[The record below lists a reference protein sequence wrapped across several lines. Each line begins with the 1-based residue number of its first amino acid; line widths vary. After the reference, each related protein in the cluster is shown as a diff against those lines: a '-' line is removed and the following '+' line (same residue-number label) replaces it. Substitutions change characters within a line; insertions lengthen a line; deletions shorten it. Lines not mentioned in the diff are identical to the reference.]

1 MIQVDVVIASVQTL
15 GRDQASSTARLARYK
30 GWAGI
35 VIVDEAHHLKVDGT
49 YDTILKSL
57 GVGGR
62 PNHTKKKGDK
72 VRACYE

>member
-1 MIQVDVVIASVQTL
+1 MVQVDVVIASNQTL
-15 GRDQASSTARLARYK
+15 GRDEASSTARLARYK
-30 GWAGI
+30 GWPGI
-35 VIVDEAHHLKVDGT
+35 VIVDEAHHMKVPST

-62 PNHTKKKGDK
+62 PMHTKKQEGQ